1 MEQQTNNSNSE
12 KSAFTTFKYFPFF
25 NHKQP
30 VFVLILIGVIFYCT
44 SLYNEYALDDG
55 IVIHQNNYVLR
66 GASGIGDIMTKD
78 LYDAFYK
85 RMNAKDQLQGGRY
98 HPLPIVSFALEQ
110 ELIGTYRAGYYEFAE
125 DINNNGKLDD
135 YQILS
140 FADETENPQ
149 SQNSLQTKG
158 SHKSPNNS
166 DGPSTLNIYEYN
178 TFTDLNNDQI
188 AQANEC
194 NNCWDTNKNF
204 CNDPYEDLNS
214 DGVFNEV
221 DCQVQGAFLRHFN
234 NMWLY
239 ILAVVLLYLL
249 FRKYFFRDQQDLAFL
264 AALLF
269 LAHPLHS
276 EVIANIKG
284 RDEIFSAIFMT
295 LTFLF
300 SFKFMQ
306 NKKTSTLILASL
318 MFLLALLSKEY
329 AIMLLL
335 LVPLAMHV
343 FNKIKINI
351 TKLVLIFTTYLIVFS
366 LMIGIKIYLASTLPS
381 IVIILTGF
389 LLFFILSVTVFK
401 KEFINKDL
409 NSLMLGLFGF
419 SLLYMGLRLNAVSIA
434 AGVPDTEILND
445 PYLFATGEERFAT
458 KIFILLKYLILAF
471 FPKNLTSDYSYA
483 SIAYRHYADFGF
495 ILSLILNTALLI
507 AGIVLVVKRHI
518 IGFAI
523 ITYFAFLLLVTNFFF
538 PIGTSMHEGF
548 LFHASIG
555 IVIAFSWLILKAFDK
570 IPNLTFATRRAL
582 MLACLTIVI
591 FLYGCKTWERNWDWK
606 NDVTLFLKDVK
617 TSPNSVLVLGNAGA
631 RWIDLADSKEITG
644 ITLPGG
650 STTFNDYNGMLVITD
665 EEMTEGGFKSK
676 REAALNKG
684 IGYLKRAVELH
695 PSYVNGY
702 LNLGLASFKLNKDLD
717 AIYYWKLA
725 EHFYPENP
733 YLQNYYSVY
742 SNILKERG
750 MLAFEDKRYDDAVI
764 AFKLWALVQPKN
776 YKPLYNLG
784 GVYFKSHRYELA
796 KKAWDTALLLNPDD
810 PEILNAIESLKHET
824 KTD

>member
-1 MEQQTNNSNSE
+1 MEQQTKNSITEESTL
-12 KSAFTTFKYFPFF
+12 TTFKYFPFF

-110 ELIGTYRAGYYEFAE
+110 ELIGTYRTGYYEFTD

-135 YQILS
+135 YHILS
-140 FADETENPQ
+140 FADETENPK

-166 DGPSTLNIYEYN
+166 DGPNALNSYEYN
-178 TFTDLNNDQI
+178 TFTDLNKDQI

-221 DCQVQGAFLRHFN
+221 DCQVRGAFLRHFN

-300 SFKFMQ
+300 SFKFMR
-306 NKKTSTLILASL
+306 NKKTNTLILASL

-351 TKLVLIFTTYLIVFS
+351 TKVALIFVTYLIVFAV
-366 LMIGIKIYLASTLPS
+366 MIGIKIYLASTLPS
-381 IVIILTGF
+381 IVIILSGF
-389 LLFFILSVTVFK
+389 VLFFILSATVFK

-409 NSLMLGLFGF
+409 NALMLGLFGF

-483 SIAYRHYADFGF
+483 SIAYRHYADLGF

-507 AGIVLVVKRHI
+507 VGIALAVKRHI

-523 ITYFAFLLLVTNFFF
+523 ITYFAFLLLVTNFIFA
-538 PIGTSMHEGF
+538 IGTSMHEGF

-555 IVIAFSWLILKAFDK
+555 IVIAFAWLILKGFDK
-570 IPNLTFATRRAL
+570 IPNLSFITRRGL
-582 MLACLTIVI
+582 MLGCLTVVI

-606 NDVTLFLKDVK
+606 NDITLFLKDVK

-644 ITLPGG
+644 ILLPGG
-650 STTFNDYNGMLVITD
+650 SKTFNNYNGTLVITD
-665 EEMTEGGFKSK
+665 KEMKERGFKSK
-676 REAALNKG
+676 KEAALRKG
-684 IGYLKRAVELH
+684 IAYLKRAVELH

-702 LNLGLASFKLNKDLD
+702 LNLGLANFKLDNDKD

-733 YLQNYYSVY
+733 YLKNYYRVY

-750 MLAFEDKRYDDAVI
+750 MVAFEDKRFDDAVI
-764 AFKLWALVQPKN
+764 AFKFWALVQPKN
-776 YKPLYNLG
+776 YEPLYNLG

-796 KKAWDTALLLNPDD
+796 KKSWDKALLLNPDD
-810 PEILNAIESLKHET
+810 PEILNAIESLTHET
-824 KTD
+824 KTE